1 MYRRNKKFAN
11 KIKHKNETTQTEV
24 FVHLKF
30 HVSCDCSFLCCFIT
44 VYVSFFC
51 FCSQGYTNTDNP
63 FGDAHLLETFV
74 WQKVHVFYQFF
85 FTLHLNLFIH
95 TLIFF
100 YIGVVVSH
108 ITKLNI

>member
-1 MYRRNKKFAN
+1 MP
-11 KIKHKNETTQTEV
+11 V
-24 FVHLKF
+24 LSFVVL
-30 HVSCDCSFLCCFIT
+30 LT
-44 VYVSFFC
+44 VYVSFCC